1 MPTTHSA
8 DGNSPGPRHSRP
20 AYPFTVGYANNPNR
34 QLPTGAQ
41 RPNILTTTQQAVV
54 QDWQLGPNRFPTSA
68 QNPMLNFSSFAFP
81 AAYTVGTLGRTTFIG
96 PGIDWTQLSLAKSWQ
111 FRERARFMLRLDAN
125 NFPIKQPQYNNPNS
139 TFDANN
145 PAAFGKIGGTRG
157 AFSDI
162 GTSNSNLQMVVKIQ
176 F

>member
-1 MPTTHSA
+1 M
-8 DGNSPGPRHSRP
+8 
-20 AYPFTVGYANNPNR
+20 V
-34 QLPTGAQ
+34 
-41 RPNILTTTQQAVV
+41 
-54 QDWQLGPNRFPTSA
+54 
-68 QNPMLNFSSFAFP
+68 
-81 AAYTVGTLGRTTFIG
+81 
-96 PGIDWTQLSLAKSWQ
+96 
-111 FRERARFMLRLDAN
+111 RLDAN

-139 TFDANN
+139 TFDSNN